1 MDFIDEKIE
10 QYAFD
15 HTSEEGELLRR
26 LEKETYEKLEIPQ
39 MTTGRIEA
47 RLLKLLARL
56 VGAQRILEIGT
67 FAGYSALSMAEA
79 LPEDGTLVTCDEDPV
94 AIAFAQKYFS
104 ESPHG
109 KKIKQMEGPALESIK
124 KLTGTFDMAF
134 IDADKINYSNYYE
147 AILPM
152 IRPGGLIA
160 VDNVLWSG
168 RVLDPQDESDRA
180 IHQFN
185 ERIVKDQR
193 VESVMLT
200 VRDGL
205 NCIIKNSP

>member
-168 RVLDPQDESDRA
+168 RVLNPQDESDRA

-185 ERIVKDQR
+185 ERVINDQR
-193 VESVMLT
+193 VESVLLT

-205 NCIIKNSP
+205 NCIIKNSS

>member
-26 LEKETYEKLEIPQ
+26 LENETYEKLEIPQ

-124 KLTGTFDMAF
+124 KLTGSFDMAF

-168 RVLDPQDESDRA
+168 RVLNPQDESDRA

-185 ERIVKDQR
+185 EQVIKDQR
-193 VESVMLT
+193 VESVLLT

-205 NCIIKNSP
+205 NCIIKNSS

>member
-1 MDFIDEKIE
+1 MDFIDKKIE

-109 KKIKQMEGPALESIK
+109 KKIKQMEGPALKSIK

-168 RVLDPQDESDRA
+168 RVLNPQDESDRA

-185 ERIVKDQR
+185 EQVVKDQR
-193 VESVMLT
+193 VESVLLT

-205 NCIIKNSP
+205 NCIIKNFS